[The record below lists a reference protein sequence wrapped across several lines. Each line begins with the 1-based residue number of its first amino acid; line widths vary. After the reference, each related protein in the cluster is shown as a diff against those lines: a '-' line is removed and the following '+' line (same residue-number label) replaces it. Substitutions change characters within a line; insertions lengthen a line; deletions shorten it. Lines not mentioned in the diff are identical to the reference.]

1 MPGHGILLG
10 IPKRKRPRDLNQLAK
25 FIVDVSTGDAE
36 LPECQ
41 PDNRNPA
48 AVELG
53 KLGGQKGGKARANKL
68 TREERQEIA
77 RRAAQARWKKGNP

>member
-1 MPGHGILLG
+1 M
-10 IPKRKRPRDLNQLAK
+10 PKRKRPRDLNQLAK

-41 PDNRNPA
+41 PDNKNPA

-53 KLGGQKGGKARANKL
+53 KLGGKKGGKARAEKL
-68 TREERQEIA
+68 TSEQRQTIA
-77 RRAAQARWKKGNP
+77 KKAARARWGKKS

>member
-1 MPGHGILLG
+1 M
-10 IPKRKRPRDLNQLAK
+10 PKRKRPRDLNQLAK

-41 PDNRNPA
+41 PDHKNPA

-53 KLGGQKGGKARANKL
+53 KLGGKKGGKARAEKL
-68 TREERQEIA
+68 TKEERQEIA
-77 RRAAQARWKKGNP
+77 RRAAQARWKKATS